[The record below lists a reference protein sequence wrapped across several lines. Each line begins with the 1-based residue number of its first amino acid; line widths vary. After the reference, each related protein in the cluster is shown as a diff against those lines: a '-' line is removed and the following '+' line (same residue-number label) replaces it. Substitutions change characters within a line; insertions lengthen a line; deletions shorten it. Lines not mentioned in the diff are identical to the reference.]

1 MSTVVSRSRISDR
14 MKQLLAS
21 ALLSLA
27 FLCAGAA
34 DAQQRVRPVD
44 FLDERL
50 KIPESARFKEA
61 DYTES
66 GMGLRFGVDKRLSYF
81 SGQYVEAIQRFEEAV
96 RSYRYKAEIWV
107 FLARSYFYER
117 NPEKA
122 KEAIERA
129 SATMPDLA
137 ESFWNPLMQSM
148 LGEIRKRALN
158 MQTQVDFYSK
168 SQGDFL
174 TLFRLY
180 LFLEDEEGMAGVVGR
195 AEAKAS
201 KLSILATMVSADSR
215 RRYSEESDKW
225 TALVGQLRGEMSRAN
240 FAVPPPIA
248 AKVED
253 ITSATAADVELLE
266 RTRLLQVKVDFYQP
280 QIADF
285 SELFD
290 NYLALDMAEGAQ
302 GVLDALDR
310 EVIRVKF
317 QADTATDYVQENKI
331 LEKAEEIVALKAQ
344 LSQRMGPGA
353 AP

>member
-1 MSTVVSRSRISDR
+1 MA
-14 MKQLLAS
+14 QLLVS
-21 ALLSLA
+21 VLLTWA
-27 FLCAGAA
+27 FLCVGAA
-34 DAQQRVRPVD
+34 DAQQRGRSVD

-61 DYTES
+61 DYTDS

-81 SGQYVEAIQRFEEAV
+81 SGQYAEAIGRFEEAV
-96 RSYRYKAEIWV
+96 RNYRYKAEIWV

-122 KEAIERA
+122 KETIERA
-129 SATMPDLA
+129 AATMPDLTQV
-137 ESFWNPLMQSM
+137 FWNPLLDSM

-168 SQGDFL
+168 SQDDFL

-180 LFLEDEEGMAGVVGR
+180 MFLQDEKGMAGVVGR
-195 AEAKAS
+195 AEGKAS
-201 KLSILATMVSADSR
+201 KMSILATMVSAETR
-215 RRYSEESDKW
+215 RRYSGESDKW
-225 TALVGQLRGEMSRAN
+225 TALVDQLRGEMRRGN
-240 FAVPPPIA
+240 FAVPDPI
-248 AKVED
+248 VSPTEGVN
-253 ITSATAADVELLE
+253 SATAADVELLE

-280 QIADF
+280 KIADF

-290 NYLALDMAEGAQ
+290 NYLALAMTEGAQ

-317 QADTATDYVQENKI
+317 QADTATDYVEESKF
-331 LEKAEEIVALKAQ
+331 LEKVEEIAALKRQ
-344 LSQRMGPGA
+344 LSQRINGGVGP
-353 AP
+353 

>member
-1 MSTVVSRSRISDR
+1 MA
-14 MKQLLAS
+14 QLLPS
-21 ALLSLA
+21 VLLVWALLG
-27 FLCAGAA
+27 AGAA
-34 DAQQRVRPVD
+34 DAQQRVRSVD

-50 KIPESARFKEA
+50 TIPESARFKEA
-61 DYTES
+61 DYTDS

-81 SGQYVEAIQRFEEAV
+81 SGQYAEAIGRFEEAV
-96 RSYRYKAEIWV
+96 RNYRYKAEIWV

-137 ESFWNPLMQSM
+137 TSFWDPLMQSM

-158 MQTQVDFYSK
+158 MQAQVDFYSK

-180 LFLEDEEGMAGVVGR
+180 IFLQDEKGMAGVVER

-201 KLSILATMVSADSR
+201 KMSILATMVSADSR

-225 TALVGQLRGEMSRAN
+225 TALAEQLRDEMRMGG
-240 FAVPPPIA
+240 FAVPAPNVLPT
-248 AKVED
+248 ED
-253 ITSATAADVELLE
+253 IAGTTAEDVELLE
-266 RTRLLQVKVDFYQP
+266 RTRLLQVKIDFYQP
-280 QIADF
+280 KVADF
-285 SELFD
+285 SELFE
-290 NYLALDMAEGAQ
+290 NYLTLNLVEGAQ

-310 EVIRVKF
+310 EAIRVRF
-317 QADTATDYVQENKI
+317 QADTATDYVQESTF
-331 LEKAEEIVALKAQ
+331 LEKVDEIVALKAQ
-344 LSQRMGPGA
+344 LSQRLGPGLGT